1 MRFIIQLWSEESRPA
16 SPSLVSALAQF
27 NERLA
32 QAGVLLAAEG
42 LVKSAQGARI
52 TMDEGQRVLSD
63 GPFADAPRMG
73 AGFWIIRARNRQE
86 ALSWAMHC
94 PLTDGDQ
101 LEVRALYGVADLALV
116 ASELALV

>member
-1 MRFIIQLWSEESRPA
+1 MRFIIQLWSDESRPA
-16 SPSLVSALAQF
+16 SPALVSALAQF

-52 TMDEGQRVLSD
+52 MMAEGERVLSE

-73 AGFWIIRARNRQE
+73 AGFWIIRARSRQE
-86 ALSWAMHC
+86 AMHWAMHC
-94 PLTDGDQ
+94 PLSDGDQ
-101 LEVRALYGVADLALV
+101 LEVRALYGVADLELV
-116 ASELALV
+116 SSELALV